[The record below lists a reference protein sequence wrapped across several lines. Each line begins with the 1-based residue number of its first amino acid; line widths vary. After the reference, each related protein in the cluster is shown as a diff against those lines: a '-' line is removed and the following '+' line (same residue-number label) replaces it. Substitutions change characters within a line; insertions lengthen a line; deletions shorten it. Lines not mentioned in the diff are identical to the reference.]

1 MAKDK
6 KEKSRDKDRGGKDK
20 DRKGKRRKEDGID
33 FEDDSMDVADGKDWT
48 GAAMGLAGMTT
59 SAEDQDVPDDE
70 FGAKDFRSQ
79 MELRPDHASR
89 PLWVAPNGHIFLEA
103 FSPVYRHA
111 HDFLIAISEPV
122 CRPEHIHEYKLTS
135 YSLYAAV
142 SVGLQTR
149 DILEYLSR
157 LSKCS
162 LPQGI
167 QSYIELCTVSYG
179 KVKLVLKHNRY
190 FVESNHPDTLQLLL
204 KDPVIQECRLRPDE
218 QQGDTEELIEEEQSK
233 TDLPSYL
240 KGDNKTTTGTGEK
253 EKEDAALAPGAVPE
267 DISEFYNK
275 IDQEDEEEDETKES
289 RKVVSFEVNQEKLEV
304 LQQRTMQMEYPLLA
318 EYDFRNDTVNPD
330 INIDLKP
337 LAVLR
342 PYQEKSLRKMFGN
355 GRARSG
361 VIVLPCGA
369 GKSLVGVTACCT
381 VRKKAIVL
389 CNSGVSVEQWKQ
401 QFKMWS
407 TADDSMICRFTSDAK
422 DKPMGCSVLVT
433 TFNMITHTQRRSWEA
448 EQTMKWI
455 QEQEWGIMV
464 LDEVHT
470 IPAKMFRRVLTQ
482 VQAHTKLGLTAT
494 LVREDDKI
502 ADLNFLIG
510 PKLYEANWLELQKEG
525 FIANV
530 QCAEVWCNMTP
541 EFYREFLTM
550 KSMKKLL
557 LCVMNPNKFRA
568 TQFLIKYHERRGD
581 KTIVFS
587 DNVYALKH
595 YATAMKRPYIYGPTS
610 QSERIQILQNFKYN
624 QKVNTIFVSK
634 VADTS
639 FDLPEANVLIQISSH
654 GGSRRQEAQRLGR
667 ILRAKKGAI
676 AEEFNAFFYTL
687 VSQDTVEMSFSRKRQ
702 RFLVNQGYA
711 YKVVTKLAGMDED
724 PELLYSTRE
733 TQVTLLQQTL
743 AANDADVEEEGVG
756 PQNAAGSAG
765 VRRKGNMASM
775 SGADDA
781 VYLEKRG
788 GRQETHPLFKRF
800 RMAK

>member
-1 MAKDK
+1 MAGGKKDRNG
-6 KEKSRDKDRGGKDK
+6 RDKGEKK
-20 DRKGKRRKEDGID
+20 FKKRRTEGETEGRTDYVD
-33 FEDDSMDVADGKDWT
+33 DDSQDGPQGDWAGTALGLNGVTTNAADQ
-48 GAAMGLAGMTT
+48 
-59 SAEDQDVPDDE
+59 EFQNDE

-79 MELRPDHASR
+79 MDLRPDHAVR

-142 SVGLQTR
+142 SVGLQTD
-149 DILEYLSR
+149 DIIEYLTR

-162 LPQGI
+162 IPKGI
-167 QSYIELCTVSYG
+167 IDYIKLCTVSYG
-179 KVKLVLKHNRY
+179 KVKMVLKHNRY
-190 FVESNHPDTLQLLL
+190 FVESSHPETLQLLL
-204 KDPVIQECRLRPDE
+204 KDPVIQECRLRVDASNELITEEGTKAVIPSFGAGSKKDG
-218 QQGDTEELIEEEQSK
+218 GDTATETPTEGSEV
-233 TDLPSYL
+233 
-240 KGDNKTTTGTGEK
+240 
-253 EKEDAALAPGAVPE
+253 VPE
-267 DISEFYNK
+267 DIQDFYSK
-275 IDQEDEEEDETKES
+275 IDAEDDEEEETEGKTT
-289 RKVVSFEVNQEKLEV
+289 KLVSFEVNQEKLEV
-304 LQQRTMQMEYPLLA
+304 LQQRTMAMEYPLLA

-389 CNSGVSVEQWKQ
+389 CNSGVSVEQWKT

-433 TFNMITHTQRRSWEA
+433 TFNMITHTQKRSWEA

-455 QEQEWGIMV
+455 REQEWGIMV

-470 IPAKMFRRVLTQ
+470 IPAKMFRRVLTE
-482 VQAHTKLGLTAT
+482 VQSHTKLGLTAT

-525 FIANV
+525 YIARV
-530 QCAEVWCNMTP
+530 QCAEVWCTMTP

-557 LCVMNPNKFRA
+557 LCVMNPHKFRA
-568 TQFLIKYHERRGD
+568 TQFLIKYHEKRGD

-595 YATAMKRPYIYGPTS
+595 YATALKRPYIYGPTS

-624 QKVNTIFVSK
+624 PKVRTIFVSK

-687 VSQDTVEMSFSRKRQ
+687 VSQDTTEMSFSRK
-702 RFLVNQGYA
+702 
-711 YKVVTKLAGMDED
+711 T
-724 PELLYSTRE
+724 
-733 TQVTLLQQTL
+733 
-743 AANDADVEEEGVG
+743 
-756 PQNAAGSAG
+756 
-765 VRRKGNMASM
+765 
-775 SGADDA
+775 
-781 VYLEKRG
+781 
-788 GRQETHPLFKRF
+788 
-800 RMAK
+800 